1 MMEVC
6 ADFIEHAK
14 AGPNA
19 MRPKEL
25 CSACEM
31 CDDHGRDMKIYQET
45 QPGAVHSRLPP
56 ALVAVLGLYT
66 AELAGVS
73 PYAPAT
79 KLCALSTAPSASP
92 S

>member
-1 MMEVC
+1 MLELC
-6 ADFIEHAK
+6 ANFIEDAK
-14 AGPNA
+14 ASLNA

-31 CDDHGRDMKIYQET
+31 CDDHGRDMKLYQET
-45 QPGAVHSRLPP
+45 QPGAVPSRLSP

-73 PYAPAT
+73 PYGA
-79 KLCALSTAPSASP
+79 CNEALRSADRSK
-92 S
+92 